1 MGMAKIVLQSGVTT
15 TLTAVVA
22 LGLGQQAHS
31 AESASAPPTEQLGI
45 CAGYG
50 PQAPR
55 DIDQQQGSNAIGF
68 PVAAAAAR
76 MNLCNL
82 HIHGGAEHRAAAFD
96 VPSDEGAGFRC
107 AMSQRLEDAERAPFT
122 GNACEGIEPGDT
134 IEVHWVYS
142 TCDVA
147 PGPGLGACLSEQC
160 ANPGLRVESQVFTV
174 VNDEN
179 ATDFARFAAL
189 VRRDGFHQPSA
200 LPQGTGE
207 PATYLGSTT
216 GPSYSDAT
224 CSPLQVSWSVRP
236 QCAKLSI
243 ASLSQWCA
251 GNVFEEDHA
260 HGVRPLVTHAALLSP
275 IEASERR

>member
-1 MGMAKIVLQSGVTT
+1 MSRFLIRSGVS
-15 TLTAVVA
+15 TALAVAVA
-22 LGLGQQAHS
+22 LGQWQPVHAAQGANPLLS
-31 AESASAPPTEQLGI
+31 EQPAN
-45 CAGYG
+45 CEGYG

-55 DIDQQQGSNAIGF
+55 DIDQQQGSNAIRF
-68 PVAAAAAR
+68 PKAAAAAS

-82 HIHGGAEHRAAAFD
+82 HIHNRAEHRAAAFNL
-96 VPSDEGAGFRC
+96 PSDEGPGFGC
-107 AMSQRLEDAERAPFT
+107 VMSQRLEDAERAAFT

-147 PGPGLGACLSEQC
+147 PGAGLGACLSERC
-160 ANPGLRVESQVFTV
+160 TNPGLRVESQVFTV
-174 VNDEN
+174 VNDES
-179 ATDFARFAAL
+179 AMDFARFTAL
-189 VRRDGFHQPSA
+189 VRKDGLHQPAA
-200 LPQGTGE
+200 LPEDTGE

-243 ASLSQWCA
+243 ASLSHWCA
-251 GNVFEEDHA
+251 DNVFGEHHA
-260 HGVRPLVTHAALLSP
+260 HGVRPLVTHPALLAP
-275 IEASERR
+275 IEPSGRR